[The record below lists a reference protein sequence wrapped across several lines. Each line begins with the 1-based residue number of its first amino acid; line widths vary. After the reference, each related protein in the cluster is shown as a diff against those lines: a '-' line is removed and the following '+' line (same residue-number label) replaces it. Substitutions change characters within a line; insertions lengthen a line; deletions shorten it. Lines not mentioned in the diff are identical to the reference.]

1 MRSNRFNGV
10 VIKVTAHYITILC
23 KDGNFKNMPRSK
35 NEFPQLGDSYTIS
48 EKQFPKGEIIK
59 KYLSLVAI
67 LFLTVMSYYIST
79 FMTKDESYL
88 FAIDINPSIEIYT
101 DADLN
106 VTKVNSLNEDG
117 QLVMDSI
124 AYKYKQIDIVL
135 EEIITAAVKGDY
147 LKSENAQ
154 VDVTVVS
161 LTEKNDVDINKV
173 KETIDQSL
181 ITNATTAT
189 VQVKNGSKE
198 LVEDARE
205 ANLSINKLQL
215 YNQEIQGIEVQ
226 PEELSDNSITKVN
239 EDIKKEQID
248 SEKKKSVEIEKANKN
263 SSTKIEKAKNDIT
276 NSQIKREDQQVNK
289 PDKVESNRQDK
300 LTEAKKEEKKPV
312 EVNKPKTEKVTKE
325 IKKSE
330 KAKEKKEQQA
340 DKKEMQ
346 VIKKDKTEVDSEK
359 NTLKVE
365 KSNIENSPE
374 KKGKSPN

>member
-1 MRSNRFNGV
+1 
-10 VIKVTAHYITILC
+10 
-23 KDGNFKNMPRSK
+23 
-35 NEFPQLGDSYTIS
+35 
-48 EKQFPKGEIIK
+48 
-59 KYLSLVAI
+59 
-67 LFLTVMSYYIST
+67 
-79 FMTKDESYL
+79 MTKDESYL